1 MVTKIQPIKDGEIDF
16 RQLDGRIYQSDEM
29 IYFINLQSG
38 ANERSFSM
46 EPMNLFMNANYH

>member
-1 MVTKIQPIKDGEIDF
+1 MVTKIQPIKDGKIDF
-16 RQLDGRIYQSDEM
+16 RQLDGRIYQSNEM